1 MCRCSLI
8 IPIVSGAIACFTAA
22 SAAAD
27 SVPARDLG
35 GEVRDIFASKCA
47 ICHGPDL
54 VKPRGHFGYVLDLR
68 RISENPQM
76 VIPGQP
82 SESELLVLVERN
94 EMPQADSP
102 RGPLT
107 SDQKLVIREWITAGA
122 PEPVPAGTDRPQEL
136 MSESAAPATGI
147 YRLIGWLGKFHLLML
162 HFPIALFL
170 AAAMAEAYSV
180 LKASPR
186 LSDTVRFCLW
196 LAALFAV
203 PTAIL
208 GWLLAAA
215 GNGVGSPR
223 ILMVHRWLGT
233 TAAAWLVLTAVIA
246 ELVALQKMRN
256 RGLWAVMA
264 AGVALIVGAAHFGG
278 LLAQGADFFDY

>member
-1 MCRCSLI
+1 MRRGSLI
-8 IPIVSGAIACFTAA
+8 IPIVSGVFACFTAP

-27 SVPARDLG
+27 DESARDLG
-35 GEVRDIFASKCA
+35 GEARAVFASKCA
-47 ICHGPDL
+47 MCHGPDL
-54 VKPRGHFGYVLDLR
+54 VNPRGHFGYVLDLR
-68 RISENPQM
+68 RIADNPQM

-94 EMPQADSP
+94 EMPPGDSP

-107 SDQKLVIREWITAGA
+107 SEQKLVIREWITAGA
-122 PEPVPAGTDRPQEL
+122 PEPAPAGTDQPQEL
-136 MSESAAPATGI
+136 MNESAAPATGV

-180 LKASPR
+180 LKGSPR
-186 LSDTVRFCLW
+186 FSDSVRFCLW
-196 LAALFAV
+196 LAALFAI
-203 PTAIL
+203 PTAVF
-208 GWLLAAA
+208 GWLFAAA
-215 GNGVGSPR
+215 GNGVGSPQ

-233 TAAAWLVLTAVIA
+233 TAAVWLVLTAVIA
-246 ELVALQKMRN
+246 EMVALQKMRG
-256 RGLWAVMA
+256 RGLRAVMA
-264 AGVALIVGAAHFGG
+264 VGVALIVGAAHFGG